1 MDLTA
6 PKSIK
11 PTPSNETIG
20 IKENDNDN
28 VSLIAGIF
36 SGPMVVIII
45 IAIVVGTFIYRR
57 KNREIKYLKRVHQ
70 ANMERRVPGEHYEY
84 NPEGEYYGDDRLT
97 YYTVIS
103 IVFSLRVGTPPLALK
118 LQGVSQVMRNMDRTG
133 SIPTNGYM
141 IPA

>member
-1 MDLTA
+1 MGHHL
-6 PKSIK
+6 
-11 PTPSNETIG
+11 
-20 IKENDNDN
+20 
-28 VSLIAGIF
+28 
-36 SGPMVVIII
+36 II
-45 IAIVVGTFIYRR
+45 IAIVFGTFIYRR

-70 ANMERRVPGEHYEY
+70 ANMERRVPGGEHYKY

-103 IVFSLRVGTPPLALK
+103 IVFSLRVGTPPLALS

-133 SIPTNGYM
+133 IIPTSGYM